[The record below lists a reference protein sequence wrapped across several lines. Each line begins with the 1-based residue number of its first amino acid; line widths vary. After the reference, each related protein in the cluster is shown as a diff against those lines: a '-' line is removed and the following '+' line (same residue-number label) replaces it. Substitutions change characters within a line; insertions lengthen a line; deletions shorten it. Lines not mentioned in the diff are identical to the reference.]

1 MYVCI
6 NVNLYITTIL
16 LYLDWIIATTKKNF
30 IRLRLNNSHIIL
42 LIAFCVYTYMYLIM
56 FVSFCM
62 KLKTSFI
69 RTNESIVISWSSLSN
84 VSAINVNISED
95 LLVFFFV
102 FAFYLY
108 FFYRNI
114 AYFSLMRIGI
124 TKNYEYFNKVEKKH
138 LCLFIFLFLSF
149 FLLSN

>member
-56 FVSFCM
+56 FVSFYM

-114 AYFSLMRIGI
+114 AYFSLMRIGV
-124 TKNYEYFNKVEKKH
+124 TKNYEYFNKVEKKD